1 MSAGN
6 DFVHTVFILYHCI
19 YTSFWGYFLT
29 GIIEYIFFPYG
40 SVTCSILMKWVSDCC
55 LTLAT

>member
-29 GIIEYIFFPYG
+29 GIIEYIFF
-40 SVTCSILMKWVSDCC
+40 SLWVSN
-55 LTLAT
+55 LFNMNEVG